1 MSHRIQVA
9 LERALVR
16 ITELLFPFAVG
27 RHRAVPG
34 TRPPRPTRTS
44 RTSTRTPTVPRRR
57 ASAPRPRATP
67 PADAPIL
74 NDPGP
79 LVRPYLLAHEQHA
92 RRAALALAL
101 DGIDVGPWVIHGH
114 LVGTPGARR
123 PVSGAP
129 RPVMAGA
136 AA

>member
-16 ITELLFPFAVG
+16 ITELFFPLVGG
-27 RHRAVPG
+27 RHRAAPG

-44 RTSTRTPTVPRRR
+44 RTSPRTPAAPRRQ
-57 ASAPRPRATP
+57 ASAPRPRATS
-67 PADAPIL
+67 PADAPVL
-74 NDPGP
+74 DGPSP

-101 DGIDVGPWVIHGH
+101 DGIDVGPSVIHGH
-114 LVGTPGARR
+114 LVGTPGTH
-123 PVSGAP
+123 
-129 RPVMAGA
+129 RPVMAGVA
-136 AA
+136 A